1 MVQLDQKNFQA
12 IATNSGPFS
21 LPTPKQFNLAFPSD
35 RLIVTVTSSSAKGDW
50 VRAGYIHYVWVRN
63 GEEFLV
69 STHLCYLATSKIAV
83 IEPLESSIVAFEPVS
98 WLRGWSIS
106 IEASVIP

>member
-21 LPTPKQFNLAFPSD
+21 LPTPKKFNLTFPSD
-35 RLIVTVTSSSAKGDW
+35 RLIISVTSSTAKGDW
-50 VRAGYIHYVWVRN
+50 VRAGYAHYVWVRN

-69 STHLCYLATSKIAV
+69 GSYLCYLATSKIAV
-83 IEPLESSIVAFEPVS
+83 IEPLASSVIAFEPVS
-98 WLRGWSIS
+98 WLKDWSIS
-106 IEASVIP
+106 IEASVI